1 MPKQPG
7 KPLKCKGC
15 GRLVGVVRPR
25 LRFRR
30 KMILAA
36 LGIALIMQIIAEAFV
51 ELVKWFL

>member
-15 GRLVGVVRPR
+15 GRLVGVVRPK